1 MILLVCFGVVVGVS
15 SDPAV
20 EAAARAWH
28 DRYGDRLVGVEESA
42 AHNGVGELTIAAARE
57 ALKPL
62 RTVHKALTIEVLVCA
77 EECEDEAHEDGCP
90 VVPRDVCAHCWEIAT
105 EKNDYYGELGISETI
120 VWPCAT
126 AKLVY
131 PAEELR

>member
-1 MILLVCFGVVVGVS
+1 MVVGVS

-42 AHNGVGELTIAAARE
+42 AHNGVGELTIAAARA
-57 ALKPL
+57 ALAPL
-62 RTVHKALTIEVLVCA
+62 RKLHRKRRAGGETYCLECCHIIGSGYELT
-77 EECEDEAHEDGCP
+77 
-90 VVPRDVCAHCWEIAT
+90 
-105 EKNDYYGELGISETI
+105 YQS
-120 VWPCAT
+120 WPCAT